1 MSRPARVLVAGHD
14 SGALNVLRP
23 LLRAWINRDDLDPWF
38 VSTPSVLRDMQEQV
52 AGLRSPAWSG
62 EITESVAASRGDLDS
77 VFSRHLD
84 EDRWDAIVCGTSR
97 LCLLEKRLLTAA
109 RTRGIRSF
117 AFCDMWWAYRERFRD
132 GDELCL
138 PDTLWVVDPRMQNE
152 AALAIPELAGI
163 EVVGSPFFE
172 EIAELRLRQAQPAA
186 GGQVIRFFSEPAS
199 GKFPAAGIDEFEL
212 AELLLDVARHAGIT
226 RKIVVRTHP
235 LDAVEHWRRW
245 AWRHRHHDV
254 ELDVE
259 PLDECMAS
267 TGLALG
273 ISSIILAE
281 MAMSGIPTASIQL
294 QGADPDYYC
303 LPFHEFGIARI
314 ASREALLS
322 WLVSDAERSQPP
334 LAEHHER
341 AVERIT
347 ASVLDRSS
355 HRR

>member
-1 MSRPARVLVAGHD
+1 MNRPAKILVAGHD

-23 LLRAWINRDDLDPWF
+23 LLRAWINRPDLDPWF

-52 AGLRSPAWSG
+52 GGLRSPAWSG
-62 EITESVAASRGDLDS
+62 EITESVAASRVDLDS
-77 VFSRHLD
+77 VFSHRLKEEH
-84 EDRWDAIVCGTSR
+84 WDAIVCGTSR
-97 LCLLEKRLLTAA
+97 LCLLEKRLLTVA
-109 RTRGIRSF
+109 RNSGIRSF

-132 GDELCL
+132 GDELCP

-152 AALAIPELAGI
+152 AALAIPELSDI

-172 EIAELRLRQAQPAA
+172 ETAKLRLRQPQPTEV
-186 GGQVIRFFSEPAS
+186 GQVIRFFSEPTS

-212 AELLLDVARHAGIT
+212 AELLLDVARNAGIT

-235 LDAVEHWRRW
+235 LDAIEHWRRW
-245 AWRHRHHDV
+245 AWRHRHHDA

-259 PLDECMAS
+259 PLDECMVS
-267 TGLALG
+267 TRLAVG
-273 ISSIILAE
+273 ISSIVLVE
-281 MAMSGIPTASIQL
+281 MAMCGVPTASIQL
-294 QGADPDYYC
+294 QNADPNYYC
-303 LPFHEFGIARI
+303 LPFHEFGIQRI

-322 WLVSDAERSQPP
+322 WLVSDAERLQPP

-347 ASVLDRSS
+347 ASVLDRSR
-355 HRR
+355 HQP